1 MDSASQPRRT
11 LTIEP
16 LEPAGAE
23 SLPDELAPRRL
34 VRRALTVLALILV
47 LVLVAALAP
56 GLGEVRRHIT
66 EADPAW
72 LAAAVAFEGLSCVSY
87 VLMFRP
93 IFCAR
98 MSWRTTWEIAWSELG
113 VGSLVPASGA
123 GGLAL
128 GAWILNRGGMPAERI
143 ARRSVAFFLVKSS
156 VNFVAVAV
164 IGTLL
169 AVGLLGP
176 ELSLLLTA
184 LPAVL
189 SAAVI
194 ALVLAMPLIGPGRDP
209 GPDAGRLRRATAAA
223 RRALI
228 DGSREAVRV
237 VRSGNVAVIAGAI
250 GYWAWDNAVLWATFK
265 AFGADVPLTVIL
277 MGYLIGQLGGLLPLP
292 GGVGGID
299 GGLIGTLIVYGA
311 PAGAT
316 VAAVLVYRL
325 ILFWLPLI
333 GGAIAFLALR
343 RALDQAERPD
353 ICAPAGVSPAA
364 TGAGRAPGRGSR
376 RTR

>member
-34 VRRALTVLALILV
+34 VRRALTVLALIVV

-72 LAAAVAFEGLSCVSY
+72 LAVAVAFEGLSCVSY

-194 ALVLAMPLIGPGRDP
+194 ALVLAMPLIGPG
-209 GPDAGRLRRATAAA
+209 
-223 RRALI
+223 
-228 DGSREAVRV
+228 
-237 VRSGNVAVIAGAI
+237 
-250 GYWAWDNAVLWATFK
+250 
-265 AFGADVPLTVIL
+265 
-277 MGYLIGQLGGLLPLP
+277 
-292 GGVGGID
+292 
-299 GGLIGTLIVYGA
+299 GA
-311 PAGAT
+311 P
-316 VAAVLVYRL
+316 RRRR
-325 ILFWLPLI
+325 
-333 GGAIAFLALR
+333 GG
-343 RALDQAERPD
+343 P
-353 ICAPAGVSPAA
+353 
-364 TGAGRAPGRGSR
+364 
-376 RTR
+376 